1 MRFSVTMDDD
11 LIERIDEAAGR
22 IGIPRTEWIR
32 QACTDQ
38 LTPATPGPTPEEH
51 QAHQVEVIELRTRT
65 AYQERTIADLTADRE
80 YHRGEIARLA
90 QEADRLAQANSLLTH
105 RLLPDPR
112 PAAWSPGSGGGGP
125 AAASSSPGSA
135 APVASS

>member
-51 QAHQVEVIELRTRT
+51 LALREAVQEARTLAALREQRIKELE
-65 AYQERTIADLTADRE
+65 QDRE

-112 PAAWSPGSGGGGP
+112 PGALTRLKRWWSGTGDE
-125 AAASSSPGSA
+125 
-135 APVASS
+135 